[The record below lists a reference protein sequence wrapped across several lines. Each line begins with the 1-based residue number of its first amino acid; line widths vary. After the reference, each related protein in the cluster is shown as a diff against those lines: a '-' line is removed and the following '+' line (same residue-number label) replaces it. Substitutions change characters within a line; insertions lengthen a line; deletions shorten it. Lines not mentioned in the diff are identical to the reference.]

1 MKKMFFLSLVLALLV
16 SGPVVLQAEEVADAT
31 YFPAV
36 VFKGTLKSFAGG
48 TFGYVD
54 PKVGSTFELRFDEIE
69 TIGGLVFPGGGYIPL
84 SEKFKIIDMDTF
96 SVKEGSGNNASR
108 ANGMQW
114 VSLRAVSGEG
124 GHRVTFDLINHGGRG
139 HEDMTVGWVLVE
151 YNNRIVGVGELEGRI
166 YPAEPKPASE
176 QKPE

>member
-1 MKKMFFLSLVLALLV
+1 MRRMFFLSLVLALVL
-16 SGPVVLQAEEVADAT
+16 SGSAGLYAEKAADTA

-36 VFKGTLKSFAGG
+36 VFKGTLKSYAGG

-69 TIGGLVFPGGGYIPL
+69 TIGGFVFPGGGYIPL
-84 SEKFKIIDMDTF
+84 SGNFKIVDMQTF

-114 VSLRAVSGEG
+114 ASLRAVSGEQ
-124 GHRVTFDLINHGGRG
+124 GHRVTFDLINHSGRG

-166 YPAEPKPASE
+166 YPAEPKPA
-176 QKPE
+176 PE